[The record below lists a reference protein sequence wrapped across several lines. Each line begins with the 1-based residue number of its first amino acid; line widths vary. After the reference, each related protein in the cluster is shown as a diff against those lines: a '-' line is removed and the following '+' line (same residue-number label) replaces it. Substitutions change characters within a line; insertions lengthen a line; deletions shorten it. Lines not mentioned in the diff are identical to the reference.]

1 MAPHPGSPV
10 VGQGLRAYA
19 NGQGLRHFGHE
30 VFYCTRTEDLP
41 VELEQA
47 RKKKTRQAGKE
58 AALAKLG
65 GPLGSAGN
73 PYSFTEAAE
82 LQAIVQTLA
91 PEVILLEAP
100 EDARRLPPG
109 DFTVVLDLYAPRILE
124 AQYQEGTEER
134 DAVRLFDAIQRA
146 DHFLFSN
153 ERQKHFFLPL
163 LALAGVDCTR
173 VEGDVVR
180 ISCPPKSPKRDAP
193 AGLNFVAGGVFWP
206 WADLSD
212 GLRDLLFVLDE
223 LDQGSVQLFGGK
235 YGIRSETTRYLD
247 PRNKLP
253 NSKRLTFSG
262 IVPID
267 TLWSSYAQAS
277 VAFDLMAPNT
287 ERSLNLSFR
296 QIDYLRCGLPLI
308 TSPGQV
314 IASDL
319 EEYGAGWCVKHG
331 DTEGLRSLI
340 ARLASDPKILVEA
353 SKNAQ
358 KLARDKYGWTETVAP
373 LHTFITSAQ
382 PVSHS
387 ETFLSRITREQADLW
402 EDREANKQLR
412 AQAARYRSDLDKK
425 TAELVA
431 RNRSAEAELADWEQE
446 RRTIR
451 DEAAEAI
458 EFARQQKL
466 AALVERDQLKS
477 EADTLSAQVSLLQ
490 ADVRKKTQALLKA
503 QHDRESLQE
512 EDAQRAQ
519 STWAQ
524 AEREIKKATRERD
537 LAAEKCVVVEARLD
551 DIEAERDNLKRN
563 LGAAHKERDRQERE
577 FLETLESA
585 EGAARI
591 LLESARDRAA
601 FLDAE
606 RGALRAKLDEA
617 SHRLSQVKRELEVA
631 QTGILEAQ
639 SEREQGR
646 QDEERRIQQIWT
658 QANSEVLKAQSE
670 TSDTE
675 DKLVRAKVRISELEA
690 DVRRKTD
697 DLMNYEVD
705 RERLQQESDQHLQE
719 VWRSANAKTVA
730 AQEESQDLR
739 NELAVRRARIEE
751 LEGELKS
758 KERAVFQ
765 ALEEREVLRQQSEQ
779 RIQELWNE
787 NEIRSQRQEQH
798 FVEVLAEA
806 EEQAKQLLEAGGSQS
821 TGHLANQT
829 QALAR
834 AEGRLDEL
842 EFECNALR
850 DDVAKK
856 EAELMAAFAQRDA
869 ANKEKKALEAFLNT
883 GASEE
888 ESKQPSAKS
897 KIRSRFR
904 SV

>member
-30 VFYCTRTEDLP
+30 VLYCTRTEDLP

-47 RKKKTRQAGKE
+47 RKKKTRQAGKT

-100 EDARRLPPG
+100 EDARRLPEG

-180 ISCPPKSPKRDAP
+180 ISCPPKSPKRGAP
-193 AGLNFVAGGVFWP
+193 SGLNFVAGGVFWP

-223 LDQGSVQLFGGK
+223 LDEGSVRLFGGK

-253 NSKRLTFSG
+253 NSKRLSFSG

-267 TLWSSYAQAS
+267 SLWSAYTEAS

-331 DTEGLRSLI
+331 DTEGLRSLV

-358 KLARDKYGWTETVAP
+358 KLAREKYGWTKTVAP
-373 LHTFITSAQ
+373 LHTFIASGQ
-382 PVSHS
+382 PISHS

-412 AQAARYRSDLDKK
+412 AQVSRYRSDLDKK

-477 EADTLSAQVSLLQ
+477 EADTLSAQVSLLR

-551 DIEAERDNLKRN
+551 DM
-563 LGAAHKERDRQERE
+563 
-577 FLETLESA
+577 
-585 EGAARI
+585 
-591 LLESARDRAA
+591 
-601 FLDAE
+601 
-606 RGALRAKLDEA
+606 
-617 SHRLSQVKRELEVA
+617 KRELEVA
-631 QTGILEAQ
+631 QTGILKAQ

-758 KERAVFQ
+758 KERAIFQ

-787 NEIRSQRQEQH
+787 NKIRSQRQEQH

-806 EEQAKQLLEAGGSQS
+806 EERAKQLLEASGSQA
-821 TGHLANQT
+821 TDHRANQT

-834 AEGRLDEL
+834 AEGRIDEL

-869 ANKEKKALEAFLNT
+869 ANEEKKALEAFLNT

-888 ESKQPSAKS
+888 ESKKPSAKS
-897 KIRSRFR
+897 KVRSRFR